1 MIIVVMYPGLRRAS
15 LAALLALGVA
25 VVVVVS
31 GCAAFTR
38 TDQRTDGR
46 LKVVVAFYP
55 LQFVAQQVGGD
66 RVRVTDLVQPGVEPH
81 DLELKP
87 RQVAQVVDADAVI
100 YLADFQPAVDS
111 AVGET
116 TKRKALDVSAV
127 SAQHDGYVPVEEGK
141 AQEKE
146 KGKDPHVWLDP
157 IRMAR
162 ITDAVAK
169 KFAALDPAHAAEYT
183 TNAHALDTKLAA
195 LDGEYTVG
203 LANCPRKTLVVS
215 HNAFGYLAQRYGLD
229 QVPITGLT
237 PDEEASATRLAEVA
251 TYARKNGV
259 TVIFFETLVSP
270 KIAEALARE
279 VGAKAEVL
287 DPIEG
292 IAANSDANYLTV
304 MRSNLTTLRSAL
316 SCR

>member
-1 MIIVVMYPGLRRAS
+1 MIIVVMYRAPLRA
-15 LAALLALGVA
+15 APTALLALGLAMVA
-25 VVVVVS
+25 S
-31 GCAAFTR
+31 GCAAVTS
-38 TDQRTDGR
+38 TDHRSDGK
-46 LKVVVAFYP
+46 LQVVVAFYP

-66 RVRVTDLVQPGVEPH
+66 RVSVTNLVQPGVEPH
-81 DLELKP
+81 DLELTP

-100 YLADFQPAVDS
+100 YLGGFQPAVDS
-111 AVGET
+111 AVTET
-116 TKRKALDVSAV
+116 KKRKALDVSTV
-127 SAQHDGYVPVEEGK
+127 SSQHDGYVPVEDGK
-141 AQEKE
+141 AQKKE

-169 KFAALDPAHAAEYT
+169 KLAALDPDHAAEYT
-183 TNAHALDTKLAA
+183 ANARALDTKLTA
-195 LDGEYTVG
+195 LDGEYQVG
-203 LANCPRKTLVVS
+203 LASCVRKTIVVS
-215 HNAFGYLAQRYGLD
+215 HNAFGYLAERYGLN

-237 PDEEASATRLAEVA
+237 PDQEASATRLAEVA

-292 IAANSDANYLTV
+292 LAANSQADYFTV